1 MESSKMIVGVDTAKR
16 VFHLY
21 WVDVETGEEMN
32 VKLSRA
38 KFLRHFSNF
47 VPCLVAMEACSG
59 SQHWARELLGLG
71 HEVRILP
78 AKMVRPFLRGN
89 KNDTHDARAIWTA
102 VQQPGVRTVAVKS
115 EEQQAV
121 LALHRMRQQLV
132 KFRTAQINGLR
143 GLLAEYGEVMPK
155 GRAGLK
161 RDIPG
166 ALERIAERLPAMAVD
181 SLRDQWARILQLDEE
196 VAVIEAG
203 SDSGTAITKPV
214 GALPRSRESA

>member
-1 MESSKMIVGVDTAKR
+1 
-16 VFHLY
+16 
-21 WVDVETGEEMN
+21 
-32 VKLSRA
+32 
-38 KFLRHFSNF
+38 
-47 VPCLVAMEACSG
+47 
-59 SQHWARELLGLG
+59 
-71 HEVRILP
+71 
-78 AKMVRPFLRGN
+78 
-89 KNDTHDARAIWTA
+89 
-102 VQQPGVRTVAVKS
+102 
-115 EEQQAV
+115 
-121 LALHRMRQQLV
+121 MRQQLV

-181 SLRDQWARILQLDEE
+181 SLRDQWARILRLDEE